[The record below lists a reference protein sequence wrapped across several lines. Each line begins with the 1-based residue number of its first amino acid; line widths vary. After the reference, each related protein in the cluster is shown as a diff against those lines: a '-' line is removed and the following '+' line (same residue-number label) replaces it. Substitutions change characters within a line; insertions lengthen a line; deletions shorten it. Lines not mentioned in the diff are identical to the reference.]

1 MPTTHKAQG
10 ILCLTV
16 LHTWKFVIQ
25 IEGKKKA
32 STQMEVFMNCL
43 LHISTVIGNYR
54 QKKKVLEDEMMLT
67 VSPAV

>member
-1 MPTTHKAQG
+1 MSYSPSYLEICNSDRG
-10 ILCLTV
+10 
-16 LHTWKFVIQ
+16 
-25 IEGKKKA
+25 EKKA